1 MNEKGKPI
9 SILFVVDGLEFGGG
23 ERTFLQLIE
32 EMPKE
37 RFRINVAT
45 SQHGIFSK
53 ILSDAGIAANHLDL
67 SKRVNFKNIQEL
79 RRLIKINRIDII
91 HSQGGRADFYARMS
105 GRSLRPKIK
114 VVSTI
119 ATPVERYDVNLL
131 RKSIYCF
138 FDRLSERYVDRF
150 LVVSEALRKIMIDGH
165 KVTPDKVIR
174 VYNGIELNEYCP
186 NASDRSSRHIRNEYG
201 IGATDVLIGAIGRLV
216 WQKGFEYLIRSLPE
230 IAKTHPDIKVIFV
243 GDGPFRGNLEKL
255 RRQLGIEDKAI
266 FTGYRSDIKGI
277 LSAIDIKVIPS
288 LAEGFPMVTLEAM
301 AMEKPIVATCID
313 GITEQITDGVEGILV
328 PPRDPIALAAAIN
341 AIIENKDLARSLGS
355 AARKRVEREFT
366 VEKMIDETEKVY
378 RSLLNQ

>member
-32 EMPKE
+32 GMPKE

-45 SQHGIFSK
+45 SQHGIFPK

-138 FDRLSERYVDRF
+138 FDRLSER
-150 LVVSEALRKIMIDGH
+150 
-165 KVTPDKVIR
+165 
-174 VYNGIELNEYCP
+174 
-186 NASDRSSRHIRNEYG
+186 
-201 IGATDVLIGAIGRLV
+201 
-216 WQKGFEYLIRSLPE
+216 
-230 IAKTHPDIKVIFV
+230 
-243 GDGPFRGNLEKL
+243 
-255 RRQLGIEDKAI
+255 
-266 FTGYRSDIKGI
+266 
-277 LSAIDIKVIPS
+277 
-288 LAEGFPMVTLEAM
+288 
-301 AMEKPIVATCID
+301 
-313 GITEQITDGVEGILV
+313 
-328 PPRDPIALAAAIN
+328 
-341 AIIENKDLARSLGS
+341 
-355 AARKRVEREFT
+355 
-366 VEKMIDETEKVY
+366 
-378 RSLLNQ
+378 